1 MAAPSFYGRNE
12 APLPVQNHTTINQHA
27 RQQVRWLKLEKVIIG
42 NASSYSKARD
52 VGESSFLI
60 IAGCDGRKAN
70 AELRRRQR
78 WHTYII
84 YGPHRDRYAWFALP
98 AMFGASA
105 AEVRS
110 LPISSHGWGSW
121 GWHVCIS
128 GTAPFFLMGF
138 LHLTCVGIG
147 RGTYSLL
154 KASAESAKNR
164 LNFYLHINYYFYQ
177 LVVLPHKN
185 PECINPLKRRDQ
197 LCSVSAVMARVT
209 MFPQNAMPMVSC
221 GHHLSQ
227 CLIDPIMGKGAI
239 ADTTS
244 YSTVCQ
250 PY

>member
-1 MAAPSFYGRNE
+1 MLGITPGEDSSLDLCANFFADKTS
-12 APLPVQNHTTINQHA
+12 TI
-27 RQQVRWLKLEKVIIG
+27 
-42 NASSYSKARD
+42 
-52 VGESSFLI
+52 
-60 IAGCDGRKAN
+60 
-70 AELRRRQR
+70 
-78 WHTYII
+78 
-84 YGPHRDRYAWFALP
+84 
-98 AMFGASA
+98 
-105 AEVRS
+105 
-110 LPISSHGWGSW
+110 
-121 GWHVCIS
+121 
-128 GTAPFFLMGF
+128 
-138 LHLTCVGIG
+138 
-147 RGTYSLL
+147 
-154 KASAESAKNR
+154 
-164 LNFYLHINYYFYQ
+164 YYFYQ